1 MSWLNELY
9 FTYENQYGVDND
21 CKTPLSPV
29 AHMLAHAQIEITLD
43 EMGSFAAA
51 RVLSKEE
58 DITVIPVT
66 ESSAGRSSGIA
77 PHPLCEIGRA
87 FV

>member
-9 FTYENQYGVDND
+9 FTYGNQYGVDND

-43 EMGSFAAA
+43 EMG
-51 RVLSKEE
+51 VLQRQGFCQRKK
-58 DITVIPVT
+58 IL
-66 ESSAGRSSGIA
+66 R
-77 PHPLCEIGRA
+77 
-87 FV
+87 